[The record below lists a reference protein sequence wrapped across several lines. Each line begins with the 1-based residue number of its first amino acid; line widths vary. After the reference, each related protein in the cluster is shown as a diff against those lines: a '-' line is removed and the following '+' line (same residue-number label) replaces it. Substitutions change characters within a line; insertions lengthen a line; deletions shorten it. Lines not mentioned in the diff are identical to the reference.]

1 MTIDTSHCVYPSTCD
16 TWQQWMGPYVGW
28 KVARSSAAA
37 GRPQRAGQAGVSNL
51 QRSVLPHFKPSPD
64 APCPA
69 APVLCACA
77 TAAAARPTSQLPRRP
92 LVAPRRPLALP
103 TAMSKRGSHGPPPTR
118 PDYTA
123 AEPVG
128 PPPPSPLDEAAR
140 AATAEPNPIP
150 QPSTSK
156 GALEGSTSWVPAAL
170 QPAAMLAVGEQG
182 WSGRQT
188 GGGGAAGSVCCSTGH
203 LPPAG
208 DGTQLVSPAP
218 PLHALA
224 CSGNV
229 QPHPPARRG
238 RDALILLTLHSAS

>member
-1 MTIDTSHCVYPSTCD
+1 M
-16 TWQQWMGPYVGW
+16 QL
-28 KVARSSAAA
+28 ARL
-37 GRPQRAGQAGVSNL
+37 PQF
-51 QRSVLPHFKPSPD
+51 SV
-64 APCPA
+64 
-69 APVLCACA
+69 PVP
-77 TAAAARPTSQLPRRP
+77 TAAARPTCRP

-123 AEPVG
+123 AEPAG
-128 PPPPSPLDEAAR
+128 PLPPPSPLDEAAR
-140 AATAEPNPIP
+140 AATAEPKPIP

-188 GGGGAAGSVCCSTGH
+188 GGGGAAGSVCWSTGH

-208 DGTQLVSPAP
+208 DGTQLVSPSPTA
-218 PLHALA
+218 A
-224 CSGNV
+224 CTRLQRKRAATSCST
-229 QPHPPARRG
+229 PRKG
-238 RDALILLTLHSAS
+238 RIDPLTLHSAS